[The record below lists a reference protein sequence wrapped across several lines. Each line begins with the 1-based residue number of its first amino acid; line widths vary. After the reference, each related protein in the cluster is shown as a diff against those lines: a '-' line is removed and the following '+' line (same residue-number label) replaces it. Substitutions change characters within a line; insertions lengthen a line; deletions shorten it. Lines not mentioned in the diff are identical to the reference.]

1 MTNWKFSSLDSMT
14 VYAPPVLP
22 HDSFAGLQRPYGGIG
37 SWNGSSG
44 RSFMSTIL
52 STFQCVRTVCDH
64 VHGLTCAGSGVT
76 VPTPHAC
83 VSGSHRKHDSRPHWL
98 NVPFGH
104 GMQPG
109 STSLPRQSVDACT
122 PTEPT

>member
-1 MTNWKFSSLDSMT
+1 
-14 VYAPPVLP
+14 
-22 HDSFAGLQRPYGGIG
+22 
-37 SWNGSSG
+37 
-44 RSFMSTIL
+44 MSTIL

-98 NVPFGH
+98 LNVPFGH

-122 PTEPT
+122 PTEPTWMPNVPGGHWRQLSLSTFSSAYEPGSHLMQP